1 MFRQVTYCLLLIM
14 ASTLFTGC
22 LGGGS
27 EETSVKSMD
36 EYRQEAS
43 ANITAGNAEAELD
56 KLMKEI
62 DSDAP

>member
-1 MFRQVTYCLLLIM
+1 MNRQIAFCLVLVLCSGIF
-14 ASTLFTGC
+14 AGC

-27 EETSVKSMD
+27 ETSVKSMD
-36 EYRQEAS
+36 EYRQEAAS
-43 ANITAGNAEAELD
+43 SITQDNAEAELD